1 MCTRLR
7 STQGFTLIEL
17 LVVIT
22 IIAVLAGMLL
32 PAIKIVRDA
41 ARSAAC
47 QSNLHQ
53 ISIAGL
59 SYAGDN
65 DGQLVP
71 NYGINPDGSN
81 NPSYTDFL
89 YPYIEMNSGSSNSQR
104 KNVYVCPAGR
114 PMNVTATWSWLWNY
128 GLNEAVHPTFWDPTW
143 KTANLSQVRNKAL
156 TIDLCDASQKSSDAT
171 GNSSRVISVWNNWST
186 NSGLYDRDGGWAAD
200 MAGPTPDETGVST
213 VRYRHGTGGYTG
225 QRANIAW
232 LDGHVSSV
240 PHDTLVKKDHFA
252 AYLR

>member
-1 MCTRLR
+1 MRNPP
-7 STQGFTLIEL
+7 SASKGFTLIEL
-17 LVVIT
+17 LVVVS
-22 IIAVLAGMLL
+22 IIAVLASLLL
-32 PAIKIVRDA
+32 PAVRLVRDA

-53 ISIAGL
+53 VSVAAL
-59 SYAGDN
+59 SYAN
-65 DGQLVP
+65 DSDGFLVP
-71 NYGINPDGSN
+71 NYGTNPDGSN

-89 YPYIEMNSGSSNSQR
+89 VPYIEMNSGNLNKQP

-114 PMNVTATWSWLWNY
+114 PMVVTTWFWVWNY
-128 GLNEAVHPTFWDPTW
+128 GLNEAIHPTFWAPTW
-143 KTANLSQVRNKAL
+143 KSVNISQVRNQSQ
-156 TIDLCDASQKSSDAT
+156 TIDICDARQPSSDAT

-186 NSGLYDRDGGWAAD
+186 SSQLYDKDGGWAAD

-213 VRYRHGTGGYTG
+213 VRYRHGTSSWTG

-240 PHDTLVKKDHFA
+240 PHDTLVKNQHFA